1 MHRFKVEDITG
12 FFLQLD
18 TYEPR
23 RMYIMRTPTNRTHD
37 HLTFDLGKPALT
49 ARIHT
54 WGSMSRRTNPFF
66 FGLSLREAR
75 SLIAEDARRLGSV
88 SIHHSPEDCR
98 SVVMTEEAI
107 RIYTLGLIISG
118 DLELLWQ
125 YVPYK
130 IKQELLGLGR

>member
-37 HLTFDLGKPALT
+37 HLTFDLGKPVLT
-49 ARIHT
+49 ARIRT
-54 WGSMSRRTNPFF
+54 WVSTSRRTNQQFF
-66 FGLSLREAR
+66 SHSLREAQG
-75 SLIAEDARRLGSV
+75 LIAEDVRRLGNAST
-88 SIHHSPEDCR
+88 HHSREDCR

-107 RIYTLGLIISG
+107 RIYTQGLITSG
-118 DLELLWQ
+118 GLELLWQ

-130 IKQELLGLGR
+130 IKRELLGID